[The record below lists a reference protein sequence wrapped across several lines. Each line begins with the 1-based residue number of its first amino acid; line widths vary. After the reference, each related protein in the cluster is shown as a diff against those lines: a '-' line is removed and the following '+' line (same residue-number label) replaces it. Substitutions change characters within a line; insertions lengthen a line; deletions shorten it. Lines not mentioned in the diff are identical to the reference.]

1 MKHNKIT
8 KKAIEAF
15 VKSKLAN
22 DDKWAARALVRI
34 YDMQTPAEKTM
45 LETNEENNVGF
56 NGYDANLLSSF
67 AKQYIDRKFLSV
79 RQMEIVKQRIPKY
92 WKQIIAI
99 ASGHDSFIRFMN
111 DDELF
116 KRGR

>member
-15 VKSKLAN
+15 VKGKLAN
-22 DDKWAARALVRI
+22 DDKWATRALVRI

-67 AKQYIDRKFLSV
+67 AKQYID
-79 RQMEIVKQRIPKY
+79 Y
-92 WKQIIAI
+92 NCY
-99 ASGHDSFIRFMN
+99 HHYSFAQ
-111 DDELF
+111 
-116 KRGR
+116 